1 MSIRDGGSAF
11 PESKRRVENYMD
23 EGGYGRSR
31 IVTVQEGGLSRR
43 DYFAAKSLAG
53 MLAAES
59 EEKGFYEPAIAAK
72 RAYAMADAMLAERD
86 KENND
91 AAR

>member
-43 DYFAAKSLAG
+43 DYFAAKALQGFCANPAVFARDGLAS
-53 MLAAES
+53 ES
-59 EEKGFYEPAIAAK
+59 YK
-72 RAYAMADAMLAERD
+72 MADAMLKARE
-86 KENND
+86 
-91 AAR
+91 AA

>member
-31 IVTVQEGGLSRR
+31 IVTVQEGGMTLR
-43 DYFAAKSLAG
+43 DYFAAKALAG

-59 EEKGFYEPAIAAK
+59 EAEGFYTAASAAE
-72 RAYAMADAMLAERD
+72 RAYAFADAMIAVRA
-86 KENND
+86 KEK
-91 AAR
+91 